1 LQPSFLGE
9 CAQAAIILFA
19 FRIWKAKRAFSA
31 RMLAPNQ
38 GIGREGHEFDLGEY
52 RKKFV
57 SAEGVPH
64 DTGTIGRFVMRLASK
79 MVGDARSF
87 FVFEDYC
94 ELLVVFLRRRYAIT
108 VSSAELSDA
117 YRTLFT
123 AERIGEFPLFET
135 LRERFAN

>member
-1 LQPSFLGE
+1 MPFQKKQDVDDPD
-9 CAQAAIILFA
+9 IL
-19 FRIWKAKRAFSA
+19 
-31 RMLAPNQ
+31 
-38 GIGREGHEFDLGEY
+38 
-52 RKKFV
+52 
-57 SAEGVPH
+57 AEMAVGA
-64 DTGTIGRFVMRLASK
+64 IGRFVMRLASK

-87 FVFEDYC
+87 FVFEDHC